1 MINNDDFV
9 VRVAVGCAFGP
20 QSAIF
25 RIWSPPAKSDIYAAV
40 RDIAGD
46 IKISLHETGKCNA
59 GLTIQ
64 FARRE
69 MAAVAAMG
77 GSRHQSQWF
86 RQTHVGSLIVTPLQ
100 FVIPDSELSIWRDR
114 AIMSEKV
121 TWLEPPGYDRSL
133 IISCIFSGQSLPD
146 DEWPGCRNGTNFLG
160 TKLLPNGEKFWLIWQ
175 NCPTGQIE
183 QQILSEAK
191 AHKKR
196 QIPVCF
202 SSIND
207 DTPPAPR
214 SLIFKE
220 YPKDRLLV
228 ILDAAAK

>member
-9 VRVAVGCAFGP
+9 VRVAVGRALGP
-20 QSAIF
+20 QSAVF
-25 RIWSPPAKSDIYAAV
+25 RIWSPPGKSDVYAAV

-64 FARRE
+64 FSRRE
-69 MAAVAAMG
+69 MAAVTAMG
-77 GSRHQSQWF
+77 GSRHQSQWI

-100 FVIPDSELSIWRDR
+100 FVIPDSELSIWRDKP
-114 AIMSEKV
+114 IVTEKV
-121 TWLEPPGYDRSL
+121 TWLEPPGHGRSL
-133 IISCIFSGQSLPD
+133 VSSCIFSGQSLPD
-146 DEWPGCRNGTNFLG
+146 YEWPGRHNGTNFLG

-175 NCPTGQIE
+175 NYPTGPIE
-183 QQILSEAK
+183 QQILSESK
-191 AHKKR
+191 AHMKR
-196 QIPVCF
+196 QRPVRF
-202 SSIND
+202 SNIND

-214 SLIFKE
+214 SMIFKE
-220 YPKDRLLV
+220 YPKDQLLV